1 MSENNLLFEETEK
14 ECQSKKRKIN
24 EYFNLPTI
32 LFIPFIACKKIQQLE
47 IEPISLYLKFQM
59 QEFIKKHYHL
69 MFSVSR

>member
-32 LFIPFIACKKIQQLE
+32 LFIPFIACKKN
-47 IEPISLYLKFQM
+47 PTTGNRANFPVLK
-59 QEFIKKHYHL
+59 
-69 MFSVSR
+69 VSNAGIH